1 VRGVVTVVSV
11 VSLVSGAG
19 CGFQPSGLG
28 TARDDAPPAGS
39 DGPRDRDAT
48 VAGDD
53 AKVFMDGQVVVGSLS
68 VSSMTLGNANRDIS
82 AEGSIDWAHWGHLAS
97 NDFDHRA
104 NGGTAISDLAAT
116 PPVVFTG
123 APFTASWT
131 GGTPHA
137 NVSMTSTGVGV
148 HQGSAMTFTVA
159 AATTTQVL
167 RLYVGA
173 QQATAR
179 LDLSLSDA
187 SAPPQTETF
196 ASAAS
201 TTNVCYTITF
211 NAATAG
217 ATLNVSWSDT
227 NDANSGGAFAARLEA
242 TLASY

>member
-1 VRGVVTVVSV
+1 VRGVVTVVSIV
-11 VSLVSGAG
+11 LGVG
-19 CGFQPSGLG
+19 CGFQPSSLG
-28 TARDDAPPAGS
+28 TAHDDAPPASS
-39 DGPRDRDAT
+39 DGPHDRDAT
-48 VAGDD
+48 IAGDG
-53 AKVFMDGQVVVGSLS
+53 AKVFMDGPAVLGSLS
-68 VSSMTLGNANRDIS
+68 VTSMTLGAMNRDIS
-82 AEGSIDWAHWGHLAS
+82 AEGSIDWAHWGHLAT
-97 NDFDHRA
+97 NDFDHWA

-116 PPVVFTG
+116 PPVMFSG
-123 APFTASWT
+123 APFTASWS

-159 AATTTQVL
+159 AATTSRVL

-179 LDLSLSDA
+179 LDLSLSDD

-217 ATLNVSWSDT
+217 KTLNVSWTDT
-227 NDANSGGAFAARLEA
+227 NDSGGGSSFAALLEA
-242 TLASY
+242 TLAPN